1 MSILTSHQG
10 QHPESREGER
20 ARVRYVMKKV
30 CPYLVAA
37 LAMLV
42 LPSVGLA
49 SSIVV
54 SVGNTAPTDPFNGG
68 APLVSGNTYGSAVI
82 SSNFVA
88 PFFTDFCG
96 NDAGATPSNC
106 DKSWTFNYVIPA
118 GETITSAS
126 LSVGLWDLDSTQ
138 AGNQVALYQVNGGDV
153 LTSSINTA
161 AEALNGGT
169 GAPNIEYDVFT
180 FSLANFGALSG
191 GSATVHLT
199 FQGPGGGLFGPT
211 TTNGGAIL
219 FSTLNITT
227 QAATAPVPEPATWV
241 LLSSGISIL
250 AGGRRFLLRR

>member
-1 MSILTSHQG
+1 MQIDFKRT
-10 QHPESREGER
+10 E
-20 ARVRYVMKKV
+20 AMKKTWLYV
-30 CPYLVAA
+30 LAS
-37 LAMLV
+37 LAMLS
-42 LPSVGLA
+42 LPSLALA

-96 NDAGATPSNC
+96 LDAGATPANC

-118 GETITSAS
+118 GETITAAS
-126 LSVGLWDLDSTQ
+126 LTVGLWDLDSTQ
-138 AGNQVALYQVNGGDV
+138 AGNQVSLYQINGGDV
-153 LTSSINTA
+153 LTGAINVA
-161 AEALNGGT
+161 AEALHGGT
-169 GAPNIEYDVFT
+169 GSVNIEYDVFT

-191 GSATVHLT
+191 GSATAHLT

-211 TTNGGAIL
+211 DFNGGAIL

-227 QAATAPVPEPATWV
+227 QGATGSGGSAGSGGALVPEPSSLLLLATG
-241 LLSSGISIL
+241 LG
-250 AGGRRFLLRR
+250 AGLRSRLRRVFRRS

>member
-1 MSILTSHQG
+1 
-10 QHPESREGER
+10 
-20 ARVRYVMKKV
+20 MKKLWLYV
-30 CPYLVAA
+30 
-37 LAMLV
+37 LAPLATLA
-42 LPSVGLA
+42 LPSVALA

-54 SVGNTAPTDPFNGG
+54 SVGNTAPTNPFAGG

-96 NDAGATPSNC
+96 ADAGATPANC

-118 GETITSAS
+118 GETITAAS

-153 LTSSINTA
+153 LTGSLNTA

-169 GAPNIEYDVFT
+169 GSVNTEYDVFT
-180 FSLANFGALSG
+180 FSLSNFGALSG
-191 GSATVHLT
+191 GSSTVHLT

-211 TTNGGAIL
+211 DFNGGAIL
-219 FSTLNITT
+219 FSTLNLTT
-227 QAATAPVPEPATWV
+227 QGSTPPPGNVPEPASLLLV
-241 LLSSGISIL
+241 LTGVGMGLRS
-250 AGGRRFLLRR
+250 RVRQVLRRR

>member
-1 MSILTSHQG
+1 
-10 QHPESREGER
+10 
-20 ARVRYVMKKV
+20 MKKMWL
-30 CPYLVAA
+30 YA
-37 LAMLV
+37 LTPLATLA
-42 LPSVGLA
+42 LPSAALA

-68 APLVSGNTYGSAVI
+68 APLVSGNAYGSAII

-96 NDAGATPSNC
+96 NELGAPPQSNC

-118 GETITSAS
+118 GETITAAS

-138 AGNQVALYQVNGGDV
+138 AGNQVSLYQVNGGDV
-153 LTSSINTA
+153 LTGSINTA
-161 AEALNGGT
+161 AEALHGGT
-169 GAPNIEYDVFT
+169 GAPNAEYDVFT
-180 FSLANFGALSG
+180 FSLANFGALAG

-211 TTNGGAIL
+211 DFNGGAIL

-227 QAATAPVPEPATWV
+227 QSITQPPPATAPEPAT
-241 LLSSGISIL
+241 LLLL
-250 AGGRRFLLRR
+250 ATGLGAGLRSRVRQVQRRR

>member
-1 MSILTSHQG
+1 
-10 QHPESREGER
+10 
-20 ARVRYVMKKV
+20 MKKIWI
-30 CPYLVAA
+30 YM
-37 LAMLV
+37 LAPLATLA
-42 LPSVGLA
+42 LPSVALA

-96 NDAGATPSNC
+96 NDAGATPANC

-118 GETITSAS
+118 GETITAAS

-138 AGNQVALYQVNGGDV
+138 AGNQASLYQVNGGDV
-153 LTSSINTA
+153 LTGSLNTA
-161 AEALNGGT
+161 AEALHGGT
-169 GAPNIEYDVFT
+169 GAVNIEYDVFT

-199 FQGPGGGLFGPT
+199 FAGPGGGLFGPT
-211 TTNGGAIL
+211 DFNGGAIL
-219 FSTLNITT
+219 FSTLNLTT
-227 QAATAPVPEPATWV
+227 QGSTPPNNPVPEPTTLLLMATG
-241 LLSSGISIL
+241 LG
-250 AGGRRFLLRR
+250 AGLRSRIRKALGRN